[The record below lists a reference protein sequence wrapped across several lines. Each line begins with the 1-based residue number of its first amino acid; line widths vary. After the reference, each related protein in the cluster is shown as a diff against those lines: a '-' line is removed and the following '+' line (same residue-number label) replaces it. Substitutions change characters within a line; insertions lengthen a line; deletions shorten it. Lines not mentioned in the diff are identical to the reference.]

1 MSRRRRTRPTGCSSA
16 PRPDANRRFALRLTR
31 LVPLFALLG
40 LVACATA
47 PRLPTSSVSLPAES
61 AGARIA
67 ALATAQLGQP
77 YRYGGDGAEGF
88 DCSGLALY
96 VHQQL
101 GIGLPRTARE
111 QRAQSAALDRSELQ
125 SGDLVFFTMGPL
137 LMVDHVGIYLGEGR
151 FVHAPR
157 AGSPVGVARLDVLPF
172 SSRFAGGAR
181 YWVAGNVRPVTV
193 SESAVLTLPAR

>member
-1 MSRRRRTRPTGCSSA
+1 M
-16 PRPDANRRFALRLTR
+16 RLTR
-31 LVPLFALLG
+31 LAPLLALLG

-47 PRLPTSSVSLPAES
+47 PRLPNAPRPPTSTVPPPPES
-61 AGARIA
+61 AGVRIA

-77 YRYGGDGAEGF
+77 YRYGGDGTEGF

-111 QRAQSAALDRSELQ
+111 QRAQSGALDRSELQ
-125 SGDLVFFTMGPL
+125 SGDLVFFTMGPRL
-137 LMVDHVGIYLGEGR
+137 LVDHVGIYVGEGR

-157 AGSPVGVARLDVLPF
+157 AGSPVRVARLDAPPF
-172 SSRFAGGAR
+172 YRQFAGGAR
-181 YWVAGNVRPVTV
+181 YWEAGNVRPVTV
-193 SESAVLTLPAR
+193 SGSAVLTLPAR

>member
-1 MSRRRRTRPTGCSSA
+1 MPLRAAS
-16 PRPDANRRFALRLTR
+16 RLTR
-31 LVPLFALLG
+31 LAPLFALLG

-47 PRLPTSSVSLPAES
+47 PPPPHS

-77 YRYGGDGAEGF
+77 YRYGGEGTEGF

-111 QRAQSAALDRSELQ
+111 QRAQSGALDRSELQ
-125 SGDLVFFTMGPL
+125 TGDLVFFTMGPRL
-137 LMVDHVGIYLGEGR
+137 LVDHVGIYIGDGR

-157 AGSPVGVARLDVLPF
+157 AGSPVRVAQLDAAPF
-172 SSRFAGGAR
+172 SRQFAGGAR
-181 YWVAGNVRPVTV
+181 YWLAGNVRSVTV
-193 SESAVLTLPAR
+193 PDAPVLTPRAP